1 MRHNN
6 FIYLLILILSLALI
20 GCSDGSSATNGP
32 VKVSLAV
39 DSSSGTAEKVVNV
52 TVDTSVLAYYYSA
65 TPLWTSS
72 DFTNIQGATD
82 GYVKIPSYSE
92 GVSIGLFAQGKW
104 HFDVQVKLIEDGVT
118 EANWK
123 LVYTGSVEQYINADN
138 NTVEVLVSKNT
149 DENGFVTIDVIKAPT
164 VDGDN
169 DGTPSDKLIIS
180 YDGPASGSIAESAI
194 SISRSA
200 GWTTFTVPATSLK
213 AGDYIFFLT
222 YNDGTSDV
230 GGAVKAVSIIPGV
243 TTNISGTIESGTW
256 QDETFKLSTGN
267 SLEIEISA
275 ADDKTEIPKNG
286 SLVYTCTKVAGPEI
300 TTYSW
305 YVNGVP
311 QEGETSATF
320 TLTAS
325 NYASFGYDYCYV
337 TCVAK
342 AVDSGVEFLASSS
355 LILIFTE

>member
-180 YDGPASGSIAESAI
+180 
-194 SISRSA
+194 
-200 GWTTFTVPATSLK
+200 
-213 AGDYIFFLT
+213 
-222 YNDGTSDV
+222 
-230 GGAVKAVSIIPGV
+230 
-243 TTNISGTIESGTW
+243 
-256 QDETFKLSTGN
+256 
-267 SLEIEISA
+267 
-275 ADDKTEIPKNG
+275 
-286 SLVYTCTKVAGPEI
+286 
-300 TTYSW
+300 
-305 YVNGVP
+305 
-311 QEGETSATF
+311 
-320 TLTAS
+320 
-325 NYASFGYDYCYV
+325 
-337 TCVAK
+337 
-342 AVDSGVEFLASSS
+342 
-355 LILIFTE
+355 